1 MPQKAA
7 INTLSEVKKKCTAKG
22 INSNGTLDQLLERL
36 SHNERAEKASAE
48 WIKNNSQTN
57 AILAIRTPIRK
68 DEDMKDDAKRALQ
81 HELDVDKLLVYCGTG
96 IGAPTTVCNQL
107 GVKFSDLPSRES
119 LLEQKISELEAEK
132 VSDGNTIASLQ
143 G

>member
-1 MPQKAA
+1 
-7 INTLSEVKKKCTAKG
+7 
-22 INSNGTLDQLLERL
+22 
-36 SHNERAEKASAE
+36 
-48 WIKNNSQTN
+48 
-57 AILAIRTPIRK
+57 
-68 DEDMKDDAKRALQ
+68 MKDDAKRALQ